1 MHYRTI
7 LAGLSLALAASV
19 GPAFAQD
26 AATLVCADYAK
37 LDNAGKMA
45 VQAELES
52 LNSQMASGQTVSS
65 ADIEAG
71 LNDDCTANPDK
82 LVADAWK
89 KIKGM

>member
-7 LAGLSLALAASV
+7 LAGLTLGFATFV

-52 LNSQMASGQTVSS
+52 LNAEMASGQTVSS

-71 LNDDCTANPDK
+71 LNEDCTANPGK

>member
-1 MHYRTI
+1 MRYAMLPI
-7 LAGLSLALAASV
+7 SLAVAVAAS
-19 GPAFAQD
+19 AALAQD

-52 LNSQMASGQTVSS
+52 MNSEMASGDTMSS

-71 LNDDCTANPDK
+71 LNEDCTANPDK

-89 KIKGM
+89 NIKGM

>member
-1 MHYRTI
+1 MRYSI
-7 LAGLSLALAASV
+7 LPIALAATLTASA
-19 GPAFAQD
+19 AFAQD

-52 LNSQMASGQTVSS
+52 MNAEMAGKQTVSS

-71 LNDDCTANPDK
+71 LNEDCTANPDK
-82 LVADAWK
+82 LIADAWK
-89 KIKGM
+89 KIKGV

>member
-1 MHYRTI
+1 MRYRTI
-7 LAGLSLALAASV
+7 FAGVSLALATSV
-19 GPAFAQD
+19 GPALAQD

-52 LNSQMASGQTVSS
+52 LNSEMASSQTVSS

-71 LNDDCTANPDK
+71 LNEDCSANPDK

>member
-1 MHYRTI
+1 MQYRTI
-7 LAGLSLALAASV
+7 LAGLTLALAASV

-26 AATLVCADYAK
+26 AATLACADYAK

-52 LNSQMASGQTVSS
+52 LNSEMASGQTVSS

-71 LNDDCTANPDK
+71 LNEDCTANPDK
-82 LVADAWK
+82 LVSDAWK

>member
-1 MHYRTI
+1 MKPKI
-7 LAGLSLALAASV
+7 IIAAFAVAVAAPFGAAS
-19 GPAFAQD
+19 AQD

-52 LNSQMASGQTVSS
+52 LNSQMASSQNVSS

>member
-1 MHYRTI
+1 MRYSILTI
-7 LAGLSLALAASV
+7 AFAVAVPASAV
-19 GPAFAQD
+19 FAQD
-26 AATLVCADYAK
+26 AATLVCSDYAK

-45 VQAELES
+45 VQADLES
-52 LNSQMASGQTVSS
+52 MNSEMASSQTVSS

-71 LNDDCTANPDK
+71 LNEDCTANPDK